1 MEDYHSGQCGEFV
14 LLSVVEESTLEV
26 EHVQNQLRLMVELHV
41 QDFYMSH
48 KHVIFKHVVHLLLQQ
63 LLLLRQLQ
71 Q

>member
-41 QDFYMSH
+41 
-48 KHVIFKHVVHLLLQQ
+48 
-63 LLLLRQLQ
+63 
-71 Q
+71 